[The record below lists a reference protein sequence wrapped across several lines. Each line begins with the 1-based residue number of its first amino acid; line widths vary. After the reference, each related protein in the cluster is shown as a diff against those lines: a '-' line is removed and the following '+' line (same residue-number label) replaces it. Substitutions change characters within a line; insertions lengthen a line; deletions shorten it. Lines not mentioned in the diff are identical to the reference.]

1 MTRFSFSVSS
11 RPDGVGIAVTR
22 LVDSAVKQ
30 FFIAGNKNVDAVAA
44 FMSSLTDDQCDS
56 YFPKVK
62 KS

>member
-1 MTRFSFSVSS
+1 MTKFSFSVST

-30 FFIAGNKNVDAVAA
+30 FFIAGNKNVESIAS
-44 FMSSLTDDQCDS
+44 FMTSLTDDQCES
-56 YFPKVK
+56 YFPKIK

>member
-11 RPDGVGIAVTR
+11 RPDGVGIAFTR

-30 FFIAGNKNVDAVAA
+30 FFIAGHKNVDGVSS
-44 FMSSLTDDQCDS
+44 FMNSLTDDQCES